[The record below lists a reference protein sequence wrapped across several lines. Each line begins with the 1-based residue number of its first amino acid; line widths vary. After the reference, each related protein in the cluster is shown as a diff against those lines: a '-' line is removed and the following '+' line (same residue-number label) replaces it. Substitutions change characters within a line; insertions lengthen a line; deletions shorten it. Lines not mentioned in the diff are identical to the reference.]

1 MLIIK
6 RYPNRKLYD
15 TDAKKYITLDGISDL
30 IRDGEEVQVIDHAT
44 GEDLTAVILTQ
55 IIFEQEKKQAGFLP
69 RSVLRG
75 LVQAGGDTMGVLRRT
90 LASPLDMLGQVD
102 EEIRRRV
109 QELVKAGEM
118 AEEEGQ
124 RLIKKLLQQGERM
137 RAMGH
142 NNTAVENDL
151 PSQEELSQRLAKL
164 GVPTREDIETLN
176 EQLEALEL
184 ALERMNLTAPN
195 ATTTDAENGETNKK

>member
-15 TDAKKYITLDGISDL
+15 TDAKQYITLDGISDL
-30 IRDGEEVQVIDHAT
+30 IRDGQEVQVMDHAT

-75 LVQAGGDTMGVLRRT
+75 LVQAGGDTVSSLRRT
-90 LASPLDMLGQVD
+90 LASPLDMLGHVD

-109 QELVKAGEM
+109 HELVKAGEM

-124 RLIKKLLQQGERM
+124 KVVKKLLQQGERM
-137 RAMGH
+137 RVLGG
-142 NNTAVENDL
+142 NNTAVEEEL
-151 PSQEELSQRLAKL
+151 PSQEELAQRLAQL
-164 GVPTREDIETLN
+164 GVPTRDDIKTLN
-176 EQLEALEL
+176 EQLEALEI
-184 ALERMNLTAPN
+184 ALEQMTLTN
-195 ATTTDAENGETNKK
+195 TLSHDTDMSAA

>member
-1 MLIIK
+1 MLVIK

-15 TDAKKYITLDGISDL
+15 TEAKQYITLDGIADL
-30 IRDGEEVQVIDHAT
+30 IRQGQEVQVIDHNSN
-44 GEDLTAVILTQ
+44 EDLTAVILTQ

-75 LVQAGGDTMGVLRRT
+75 LVQAGGDTLSSLRRT
-90 LASPLDMLGQVD
+90 LASPLDMLGHVD

-124 RLIKKLLQQGERM
+124 RLVKTLLQQGERM
-137 RAMGH
+137 RALALSNG
-142 NNTAVENDL
+142 EQPEDL
-151 PSQEELSQRLAKL
+151 PSQEVLSQRLAEL
-164 GVPTREDIETLN
+164 GVPTRADIETLN
-176 EQLEALEL
+176 EQLEALEK
-184 ALERMNLTAPN
+184 ALERINLPTPP
-195 ATTTDAENGETNKK
+195 TDA

>member
-15 TDAKKYITLDGISDL
+15 TDAKQYVTLDGISDL
-30 IRDGEEVQVIDHAT
+30 IRDGQEVQVIDHAT

-75 LVQAGGDTMGVLRRT
+75 LVQAGGDTVASLRRT
-90 LASPLDMLGQVD
+90 LASPLDMLGHVD

-124 RLIKKLLQQGERM
+124 KLIKKLLLQGERV
-137 RAMGH
+137 RANISH
-142 NNTAVENDL
+142 NVEEEL
-151 PSQEELSQRLAKL
+151 PSQEELAQRLADL
-164 GVPTREDIETLN
+164 GVPTRDDIKTLN
-176 EQLEALEL
+176 EQLEALEI
-184 ALERMNLTAPN
+184 ALEQISHTNQAPN
-195 ATTTDAENGETNKK
+195 GNITKTDNITT

>member
-15 TDAKKYITLDGISDL
+15 TDAKQYVTLDGISDL
-30 IRDGEEVQVIDHAT
+30 IRDGQEVQVIDHAT

-75 LVQAGGDTMGVLRRT
+75 LVQAGGDTVASLRRT
-90 LASPLDMLGQVD
+90 LASPLDMLGHVD

-124 RLIKKLLQQGERM
+124 KLIKKLMQQGERM
-137 RAMGH
+137 RANISH
-142 NNTAVENDL
+142 NVEEEL
-151 PSQEELSQRLAKL
+151 PSQEELAQRLADL
-164 GVPTREDIETLN
+164 GVPTRDDIKTLN
-176 EQLEALEL
+176 EQLEALEI
-184 ALERMNLTAPN
+184 ALEQISHTNQASN
-195 ATTTDAENGETNKK
+195 GNITT